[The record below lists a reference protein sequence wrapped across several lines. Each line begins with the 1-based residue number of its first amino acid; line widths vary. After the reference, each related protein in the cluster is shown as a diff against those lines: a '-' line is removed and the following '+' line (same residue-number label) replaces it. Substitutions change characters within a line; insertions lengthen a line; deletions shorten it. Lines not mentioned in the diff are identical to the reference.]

1 MRKCLAV
8 VVLLLA
14 CAGAVEAQPV
24 LNSSLVIFTPSA
36 DHATVTTYEFGYFAV
51 GTTAPIQFAS
61 VVKGTLTPAGTD
73 FSFPFPRL
81 LFGGPFEHR
90 MRACAPVS
98 PPGTGVICSEWVL
111 ADKQANV
118 SPFGPRAVRL
128 GS

>member
-1 MRKCLAV
+1 MRKFLLVA
-8 VVLLLA
+8 VLLLLP
-14 CAGAVEAQPV
+14 VFVQAQPV
-24 LNSSLVIFTPSA
+24 LNPSLVIFTPSA
-36 DHATVTTYEFGYFAV
+36 DHATVSAYDFGYFAV
-51 GTTAPIQFAS
+51 GATAPIQFAS
-61 VVKGTLTPAGTD
+61 VAKGTLTPAGTD

-98 PPGTGVICSEWVL
+98 PPGTGTICSEWVL

>member
-1 MRKCLAV
+1 MRKSLGA
-8 VVLLLA
+8 VLLVLLA
-14 CAGAVEAQPV
+14 ASVAGAQPV
-24 LNSSLVIFTPSA
+24 LNPSTVIFTPSA
-36 DHATVTTYEFGYFAV
+36 DHATVTAYDFGYFAV
-51 GTTAPIQFAS
+51 GAAAPIQFAS
-61 VVKGTLTPAGTD
+61 VAKGTLTPAGTD

-81 LFGGPFEHR
+81 LLGGPFEHR

-98 PPGTGVICSEWVL
+98 PPGTGTICSEWVL